1 MRCYYDNEYDKR
13 MINYVMCNEDKFKV
27 TYKGVG
33 IYLVCIYISILMI
46 YIDIIPPLLK
56 ILNPPLR
63 GLYN

>member
-46 YIDIIPPLLK
+46 YIDIIPPL
-56 ILNPPLR
+56 
-63 GLYN
+63 